1 MPIGHPTCTHPILVL
16 VFMDFKQVRLITFDC
31 YGTLIDW
38 ESGMLRSLRPL
49 FANISDDQLLKLY
62 SEIEPEI
69 QAASYLPYRT
79 VLAQVVGQ
87 IGQRLNRKISTAEA
101 EAFAESLKQWQPFP
115 DTVAALHIL
124 AGQYKLGIISNIDDD
139 LFAATNQLLETSFD
153 LIVTAQQVKSYK
165 PSLANFY
172 EAIKRAGTA
181 GIKKEEILHAAE
193 SRHHDIEP
201 ANVLGLKNVWVN
213 RRFGKEGG
221 GATRASEATPGL
233 EVHSLAE
240 LADHLIQ

>member
-1 MPIGHPTCTHPILVL
+1 MPIGHATQRHPILVP
-16 VFMDFKQVRLITFDC
+16 VDFKQVRLITFDC

-38 ESGMLRSLRPL
+38 ESGMLRALRPL
-49 FANISDDQLLKLY
+49 FAGVSDDQLLKLY

-69 QAASYLPYRT
+69 QSASYLPYRT
-79 VLAQVVGQ
+79 VLGRAVEQ
-87 IGQRLNRKISTAEA
+87 IGQRLNRKVSPAEA

-124 AGQYKLGIISNIDDD
+124 ARHYKLGIISNIDDD
-139 LFAATNQLLETSFD
+139 LFAATNKLLDTSFD

-165 PSLANFY
+165 PSLNNFH
-172 EAIKRAGTA
+172 EAIRRASEA
-181 GIKKEEILHAAE
+181 GIGKEEILHAAE
-193 SRHHDIEP
+193 SRHHDIAP
-201 ANVLGLKNVWVN
+201 ANALGLKNVWVN
-213 RRFGKEGG
+213 RRFGKVGG
-221 GATRASEATPGL
+221 GATRTAEARPGL

>member
-1 MPIGHPTCTHPILVL
+1 MPIGHPTCTHPIL

-38 ESGMLRSLRPL
+38 ESGILRALRPL
-49 FANISDDQLLKLY
+49 FAGVSDDQLLKLY

-69 QAASYLPYRT
+69 QSASYLPYRT
-79 VLAQVVGQ
+79 VLGRAVEQ
-87 IGQRLNRKISTAEA
+87 IGQRLNRKVLPAEA

-124 AGQYKLGIISNIDDD
+124 ARHYKLGIISNIDDD
-139 LFAATNQLLETSFD
+139 LFAATNKLLDTSFD
-153 LIVTAQQVKSYK
+153 LIVTAQQVRSYK
-165 PSLANFY
+165 PSLSNFY
-172 EAIKRAGTA
+172 EAIKRAGNA
-181 GIKKEEILHAAE
+181 GIRKDEILHAAE
-193 SRHHDIEP
+193 SRHHDIAP

-221 GATRASEATPGL
+221 GATRASEAKPGL

>member
-1 MPIGHPTCTHPILVL
+1 MLVS
-16 VFMDFKQVRLITFDC
+16 MDFKGIRLITFDC

-38 ESGMLRSLRPL
+38 ESGILRSLRPL
-49 FANISDDQLLKLY
+49 FSNTSDDQLLKLY

-69 QAASYLPYRT
+69 QTASYLPYRT
-79 VLAQVVGQ
+79 VLRQVVER
-87 IGQRLNRKISTAEA
+87 IGQRLDRVVSAAEA

-115 DTVAALHIL
+115 DTVSALHSL
-124 AGQYKLGIISNIDDD
+124 AQRYKLGIISNIDDD
-139 LFAATNQLLETSFD
+139 LFAATNKLLDTSFD

-165 PSLANFY
+165 PSLSNFY
-172 EAIKRAGTA
+172 EAIRRAGQA

-193 SRHHDIEP
+193 SRHHDIAP
-201 ANVLGLKNVWVN
+201 ANMLGLKNVWVN

-221 GATRASEATPGL
+221 GATRTADAKPGL

-240 LADHLIQ
+240 LAERLIQ